1 MVKLNKCPFCGH
13 EAISISVYD
22 VDEKWKGS
30 LGCDFEKDPNYGM
43 SLYALHHEE
52 WMSCILRCDDQEEA
66 LGGLFSILLKR
77 LKSIGMKRLQCL
89 IKAEI

>member
-13 EAISISVYD
+13 EAVSISVYD

-30 LGCDFEKDPNYGM
+30 LGCDFEKDPDYGIA
-43 SLYALHHEE
+43 LYALHHEE

-66 LGGLFSILLKR
+66 LGGLFFNSAKEAEEYWNEKTAMLD
-77 LKSIGMKRLQCL
+77 KS
-89 IKAEI
+89 